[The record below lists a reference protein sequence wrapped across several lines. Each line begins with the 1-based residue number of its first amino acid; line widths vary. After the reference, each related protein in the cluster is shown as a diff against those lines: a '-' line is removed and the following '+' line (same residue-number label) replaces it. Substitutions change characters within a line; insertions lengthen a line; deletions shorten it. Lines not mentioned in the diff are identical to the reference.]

1 MLVGGREG
9 EPASEGKHERED
21 AIQSQILECSSKAKS
36 NP

>member
-1 MLVGGREG
+1 MTAMLVGGREG
-9 EPASEGKHERED
+9 GKHERED